1 MIHKKNIMRREAPII
16 PVGHARKLQRE
27 ISEVL
32 SSREGVARGDLR
44 SLVGQALT
52 KKEALLNL
60 AQKYPTPFYVFDKSA
75 LKDAVDSFTSA
86 FNVQIPNFKAYYA
99 MKVNHHPLVVKTVI
113 ERGMGIDAS
122 SGREVSIALK
132 LGARDILFTG
142 PAKAQ
147 EELELALSHSN
158 KIIVNIDSFSELRK
172 LATLAFSRKIK
183 VRAGVRIFTK
193 EHGAWSKFG
202 IPLKDLAAFWREAS
216 GYPFVDLQGIQFHSS
231 FNDSVKPYQ
240 KNIAEVAKYLK
251 MYFSSSMLRTI
262 RFLDFGGG
270 FEARNAYGHL
280 PWVTPAGQ
288 IIQAVD
294 EYFGRASKFS
304 DRYYITQTPT
314 LIEYARG
321 IARAIETHLHGL
333 VQCAYFFEP
342 GHVICDPAMHI
353 LLRVADKK
361 KDNHVI
367 SSGGR
372 VLGITAY
379 ESNVKNACLK
389 AYSVIGKKGI
399 HFERLKALLKI
410 NSPIAPTANPKIK
423 CP

>member
-86 FNVQIPNFKAYYA
+86 FNAQIPNFKAYYA
-99 MKVNHHPLVVKTVI
+99 MKVNHHPLVVKMVI
-113 ERGMGIDAS
+113 ELGMGIDAS
-122 SGREVSIALK
+122 SGREVNIALK

-142 PAKAQ
+142 PAKSQ

-158 KIIVNIDSFSELRK
+158 QIIVNIDSFSELRK
-172 LATLAFSRKIK
+172 LAALAFSRKIK

-262 RFLDFGGG
+262 RFLDFEGG
-270 FEARNAYGHL
+270 
-280 PWVTPAGQ
+280 
-288 IIQAVD
+288 
-294 EYFGRASKFS
+294 
-304 DRYYITQTPT
+304 
-314 LIEYARG
+314 
-321 IARAIETHLHGL
+321 
-333 VQCAYFFEP
+333 
-342 GHVICDPAMHI
+342 CDPRDLH
-353 LLRVADKK
+353 
-361 KDNHVI
+361 
-367 SSGGR
+367 
-372 VLGITAY
+372 
-379 ESNVKNACLK
+379 
-389 AYSVIGKKGI
+389 
-399 HFERLKALLKI
+399 ALPPRRT
-410 NSPIAPTANPKIK
+410 SDY
-423 CP
+423 C